1 MPNVPENTRAA
12 VYLPPSTVVKELP
25 DAHETIAFIVQ
36 AFIEQVGIPTIDRW
50 TVAAKNHLN
59 FSLTMS
65 GRAPIKSYTSFI
77 PPPVKVG
84 YAHYIF
90 QGLPSRTVMHC
101 TNCFQVQGR
110 AEYSPDGRR
119 DLSNGEPGEV
129 AETYDREYGIHFA
142 ELETGYLEQISSLG
156 AEVKQYQERIISL
169 EEEIVRLNVILKDR
183 ESVLPPHSSPG
194 VHLRAPRSM
203 VRSLLMQMNHTNLVP
218 IRLFRHLHVT
228 GLGPQLTV
236 QPRSPCSLRVA
247 RTAPLPSELTW
258 ISLIVSEF

>member
-1 MPNVPENTRAA
+1 MPNVLENTRAA

-25 DAHETIAFIVQ
+25 DTHETITFIVQ
-36 AFIEQVGIPTIDRW
+36 ALIEQVSIPTIDRW
-50 TVAAKNHLN
+50 TLAAKNHLN
-59 FSLTMS
+59 FSLKMS
-65 GRAPIKSYTSFI
+65 VRAHIKSYTSFI

-90 QGLPSRTVMHC
+90 QGLPSHTVMLC

-110 AEYSPDGRR
+110 AEYSPDGCRNM
-119 DLSNGEPGEV
+119 SNGEPGEV
-129 AETYDREYGIHFA
+129 AETYDCEYRIHFG

-156 AEVKQYQERIISL
+156 AEVKQYQEHIVSL

-183 ESVLPPHSSPG
+183 ESVLSPRSSPG
-194 VHLRAPRSM
+194 VHLRAPQRM
-203 VRSLLMQMNHTNLVP
+203 VRSLLMQMNHTNLVT
-218 IRLFRHLHVT
+218 IRHFRHLHVT

-247 RTAPLPSELTW
+247 RTAPLPSELTVKW
-258 ISLIVSEF
+258 RS

>member
-1 MPNVPENTRAA
+1 
-12 VYLPPSTVVKELP
+12 
-25 DAHETIAFIVQ
+25 
-36 AFIEQVGIPTIDRW
+36 
-50 TVAAKNHLN
+50 
-59 FSLTMS
+59 MS

-90 QGLPSRTVMHC
+90 QGLPSCTVMHC

-203 VRSLLMQMNHTNLVP
+203 VCSLLMQMNHTNLVP
-218 IRLFRHLHVT
+218 IRLFRHIHVT

-258 ISLIVSEF
+258 ISLIVSEFWVTVAVMQISSPSSQLFFATHHHSSGAVNWLNLGSLINGLMRWSRQWLQTVESSFSP